1 MYSKW
6 NAPAHPLKVF
16 QHQQSKLSAMK
27 KNRNLISILLATSI
41 AVSIQTASA
50 QSVFKQSVFFAT
62 DQDTLQPEAQLTLA
76 RLTERISHLT
86 DFDITIEA
94 WTDDQGT
101 IEYNQALS
109 ARRAAAVNQYLA
121 RHGCKARKVAINPL
135 GKSDRL
141 QGKTIAD
148 TRRLNR
154 RVDVTVTPNLLND
167 FEELTQKAGQLQP
180 DQFTVQSGRAS
191 EFISTGG
198 VRINVPADAFVL
210 PDGASPKGPVTLI
223 FTEATQPTDWI
234 INGLSTHTSD
244 GQLLETAGMYRLEA
258 SAGSRNL
265 QLREGVSI
273 SFTVPLQG
281 KFDPEMELFY
291 GVSERNGNV
300 SWQAAAN
307 GSATD
312 SAQALDVY
320 SWRRY
325 SLLDSLKYIFESVE
339 KLKVKKPKPPVF
351 SSRRLK
357 RSSHKAPTIPRMHEP
372 VEPERPIAQASFS
385 DDPDAI
391 KSLREKNRQ
400 AMRYYYKKMRG
411 YRAKQAQ
418 YRRKW
423 NAYRRDSIVYEKS
436 SQYRDIY
443 LKQLRNY
450 ENSLHAYLI
459 KQAFNARVA
468 GFHRYYP
475 VGMYNTG
482 LKGVSQYA
490 HYNMLSLEYRQK
502 RNPLRRQLRQPVL
515 GRKFTHRLLDDG
527 LKVRYCNDP
536 EEKEWLRK
544 GDSLLTVLC
553 ESSGYNKAYAD
564 VKKRYEQL
572 LEESAKKATENVA
585 NLSNYT
591 FEAAQLGWIN
601 IDKFWKYPEADRV
614 PVILA
619 ETAADT
625 RVFVIFREFRG
636 ALALPFSNGKFVSSP
651 LPKNTPVTV
660 VALKLKDGSPQLLM
674 FDTRVGESET
684 LSNSGYETLTLK
696 QLQEKLANLNG

>member
-1 MYSKW
+1 
-6 NAPAHPLKVF
+6 
-16 QHQQSKLSAMK
+16 MK
-27 KNRNLISILLATSI
+27 KKRHLISFLLATAMGVTAQI
-41 AVSIQTASA
+41 ACAQT
-50 QSVFKQSVFFAT
+50 VLKQSVFFAI
-62 DQDTLQPEAQLTLA
+62 DQDTLQPEAQLTLT

-101 IEYNQALS
+101 VEYNQALS
-109 ARRAAAVNQYLA
+109 ERRAAAVNQYLTQ
-121 RHGCKARKVAINPL
+121 RGCKPRKVVISPL

-141 QGKTIAD
+141 QGKTKAE

-154 RVDVTVTPNLLND
+154 RVDVTATPNLINN
-167 FEELTQKAGQLQP
+167 FQELTQKARQVPP
-180 DQFTVQSGRAS
+180 DQFTVQTGRAS
-191 EFISTGG
+191 EFTSAGG
-198 VRINVPADAFVL
+198 VRINVPADAFEL
-210 PDGASPKGPVTLI
+210 PDGTAPKGPVTLI
-223 FTEATQPTDWI
+223 FTEATQPADWI
-234 INGLSTHTSD
+234 INGLSTHTDD
-244 GQLLETAGMYRLEA
+244 GQLLETAGMYHLEA
-258 SAGSRNL
+258 MAGSRKL
-265 QLREGVSI
+265 QLKEGSSI
-273 SFTVPLQG
+273 SFSVPLQS

-291 GVSERNGNV
+291 GVSERSGSV

-312 SAQALDVY
+312 TTQAVDAF

-325 SLLDSLKYIFESVE
+325 SLLDSLKYIFDSVE
-339 KLKVKKPKPPVF
+339 KRKAKKPKPPVF
-351 SSRRLK
+351 SNRRLK
-357 RSSHKAPTIPRMHEP
+357 RSSHKAPAIPRMHEP
-372 VEPERPIAQASFS
+372 VEPERPVAQASVS
-385 DDPDAI
+385 DDPDEI
-391 KSLREKNRQ
+391 KSFREKNRQ
-400 AMRYYYKKMRG
+400 AMRHYHKKMRG

-418 YRRKW
+418 YQRKW
-423 NAYRRDSIVYEKS
+423 NTYRRDSIVYDKS
-436 SQYRDIY
+436 SRYREIC
-443 LKQLRNY
+443 LKELRNY
-450 ENSLHAYLI
+450 ENMLHAYLI
-459 KQAFNARVA
+459 KQAFNTRVA
-468 GFHRYYP
+468 GFSRYYP
-475 VGMYNTG
+475 VGKYNTG

-502 RNPLRRQLRQPVL
+502 RNPLRRQLRQPFL
-515 GRKFTHRLLDDG
+515 GRNFTQRLLDDG
-527 LKVRYCNDP
+527 MKARYCNDP

-544 GDSLLTVLC
+544 GDSLLSVLC
-553 ESSGYNKAYAD
+553 ESSGYNKAYAG

-601 IDKFWKYPEADRV
+601 IDKFWKYPKADRA
-614 PVILA
+614 PVIFA

-674 FDTRVGESET
+674 FDTLVGESET
-684 LSNSGYETLTLK
+684 LSNNGYETLTLK